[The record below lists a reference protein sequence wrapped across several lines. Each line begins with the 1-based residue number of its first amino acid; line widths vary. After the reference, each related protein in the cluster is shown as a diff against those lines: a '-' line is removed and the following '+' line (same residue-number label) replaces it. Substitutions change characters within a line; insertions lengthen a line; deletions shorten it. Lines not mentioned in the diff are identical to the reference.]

1 MKLSKVQ
8 VGEFRSVWDSNEFEI
23 GDVTCLVGKNESGKT
38 AILKALFRLNP
49 LVNTDST
56 FDVTEDYPRA
66 YVQDYIRDLKDSPDR
81 PAEVVDAWFS
91 LEPNEKEELERDFG
105 KGVVPSVP
113 EVNVWRGYDNK
124 LKARVHVNEQATVV
138 HIVTDAGLPQDI
150 TDEALKATTLE
161 ELGKVIDAKAE
172 AMASAVTAAQA
183 LANEIADADQKVK
196 ALEEARKLEAPKS
209 LRKLREIIA
218 PLIKEGLDRHI
229 WNHRLAKHLPKFL
242 YFDEYYQ
249 MEGQVNIETLKK
261 RQADNQLR
269 PSDHPMLGLIALAD
283 LEIDQIIN
291 SQNTQELKNQ
301 LEGAG
306 NYLSRQILK
315 YWSQNKHISLRFD
328 VRPGKPGDPPGMQ
341 TGTNLWAEV
350 YDSAHLVTVRV
361 GTRSRGFIWFFSF
374 LAWFSQQKKLKNRL
388 ILLLDEPGLYLH
400 AKAQRDLLD
409 YIDAELKGHQVI
421 YSTHSPFMV
430 DVKHFDRVRIVRDR
444 SMEEDKALPQDQ
456 EGTKVFTDILKAD
469 PGTLFPLQGA
479 LAYDIT
485 QTLFVGPNSLII
497 EGVSDLVYLPAVS
510 DVLQRQGRTGID
522 PRWTLSPVGG
532 VDKAPTFIALFRA
545 QESLNIATLLDLQK
559 KDQQKI
565 ENLYKQELMKQS
577 HVMTYADFTKTKE
590 ADIEDMFD
598 PQFYVELVNDAYK
611 DDLQAPLVLA
621 TLPPHSRIVV
631 RIEEHLKA
639 NPLKNGVTFNHFR
652 PAAHLAQSIATW
664 GPKLDPAT
672 LDRFEAAF
680 KALNALL

>member
-1 MKLSKVQ
+1 MKLSKVH
-8 VGEFRSVWDSNEFEI
+8 VGEFRSVWDSNEFEV
-23 GDVTCLVGKNESGKT
+23 GDVTCLVGKNEAGKT
-38 AILKALFRLNP
+38 ALLKALYRLNP
-49 LVNTDST
+49 LVNTDAT
-56 FDVTEDYPRA
+56 FNPTEDDPRA
-66 YVQDYIRDLKDSPDR
+66 YVKDYTRALKDGGQ
-81 PAEVVDAWFS
+81 PATVVDAWFS
-91 LEPNEKEELERDFG
+91 LDAAERDQLEKEFG
-105 KGVVPSVP
+105 KGVVSAAP
-113 EVNVWRGYDNK
+113 EVNVWRGYDNS
-124 LKARVHVNEQATVV
+124 LGFNVHVNEQATVV
-138 HIVTDAGLPQDI
+138 HAVTNADLPQDI
-150 TDEALKATTLE
+150 ANEALKATTLL
-161 ELGKVIDAKAE
+161 ELGKVLDAKAAE
-172 AMASAVTAAQA
+172 MASAVTAAQA
-183 LANEIADADQKVK
+183 KANELADPDEKTAV
-196 ALEEARKLEAPKS
+196 LEAAKQLAEPKS
-209 LRKLREIIA
+209 LRQLREQMT
-218 PLIKEGLDRHI
+218 PLIKEGLGTHI
-229 WNHRLAKHLPKFL
+229 WNHRLSKRLPKFL

-249 MEGQVNIETLKK
+249 MEGQVNIDALKV
-261 RQADNQLR
+261 RQSENKLN

-291 SQNTQELKNQ
+291 SQNTQDLKNQ

-341 TGTNLWAEV
+341 SGTNLWAEV

-374 LAWFSQQKKLKNRL
+374 LAWFSQQKDSASKV
-388 ILLLDEPGLYLH
+388 ILLLDEPGLFLH

-409 YIDAELKGHQVI
+409 YIDDELKGHQVI
-421 YSTHSPFMV
+421 YTTHSPFMV
-430 DVKHFDRVRIVRDR
+430 DVRHFDRIRIVRDR
-444 SMEEDKALPQDQ
+444 SMEEDKPLPRDE

-497 EGVSDLVYLPAVS
+497 EGVSDLVYIPAIS
-510 DVLQRQGRTGID
+510 DVMQRAKRTPID

-545 QESLNIATLLDLQK
+545 QEGLRIATLLDLQK

-565 ENLYKQELMKQS
+565 ENLYKQQLMQQS

-590 ADIEDMFD
+590 ADVEDMFD
-598 PQFYVELVNDAYK
+598 PQFYIELVNDAYK
-611 DDLQAPLVLA
+611 DDLQVPLVLA
-621 TLPPHSRIVV
+621 NLPPHTRVVV

-639 NPLKNGVTFNHFR
+639 SPMKGGVVFNHFR
-652 PAAHLAQSIATW
+652 PASHFARHIDVW
-664 GPKLDPAT
+664 GPKLDKAT
-672 LDRFEAAF
+672 LDRFEEAF
-680 KALNALL
+680 KTLNALL